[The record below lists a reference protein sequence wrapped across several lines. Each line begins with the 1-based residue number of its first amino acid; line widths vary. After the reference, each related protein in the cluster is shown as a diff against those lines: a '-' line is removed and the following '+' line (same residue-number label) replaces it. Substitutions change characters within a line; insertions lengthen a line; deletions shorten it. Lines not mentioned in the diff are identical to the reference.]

1 MLMTAAHV
9 VVVVV
14 TLLSAPVPTPTPSLP
29 PLPLLKFSSVFPGSV
44 MNVVKTSQRSYR

>member
-14 TLLSAPVPTPTPSLP
+14 VVITLFPAPAPSPP
-29 PLPLLKFSSVFPGSV
+29 PLLLKFSSVFPGSV
-44 MNVVKTSQRSYR
+44 MNVVKASQRSYR

>member
-14 TLLSAPVPTPTPSLP
+14 VITLFPAPAPSPP
-29 PLPLLKFSSVFPGSV
+29 PLLLKFSSVFPGSV
-44 MNVVKTSQRSYR
+44 MNVVKASQRSYR